1 MKPDHPDM
9 ISLRSRIEELDRQM
23 RLETAQ
29 VVGGRSNTLLAEY
42 QAAAAAE
49 RALQARVANLK
60 GSVLNLRG
68 RSIQYTIF
76 QREVDTNRAL
86 YDALLQRY
94 KEIGV
99 AGGIGTN
106 LISIVDRGEVPAG
119 PYSPNM
125 LVNLLIGLGLG
136 LAAGVGLAV
145 ALDFINDTIKTRD
158 DVRNKLGLA
167 CLGAIP
173 KRSGKGS
180 FVEDLKDPTSAVSEA
195 YSAVTGALRLS
206 TEAGTPK
213 TLLVA
218 STQPNEGKSS
228 TVLALAQNFARLGK
242 SVLLIDGDM
251 RKPTFKAAN
260 TNQGLTPLLTTDAA
274 VRDHVVMTQYQ
285 NLWLMPCGPIPPN
298 PADLLASGRFQSILA
313 EASEHF
319 DLIIVDGPP
328 VLGLA
333 DAPSLAAVCNGTLLF
348 VEAGR
353 TRTPAVFGAINRLEA
368 SGAYV
373 IGALLTKATERS
385 GSYGYGYQP
394 YRYGLGKQDHQILM
408 IPHQG
413 DA

>member
-1 MKPDHPDM
+1 M
-9 ISLRSRIEELDRQM
+9 
-23 RLETAQ
+23 
-29 VVGGRSNTLLAEY
+29 
-42 QAAAAAE
+42 
-49 RALQARVANLK
+49 
-60 GSVLNLRG
+60 
-68 RSIQYTIF
+68 
-76 QREVDTNRAL
+76 
-86 YDALLQRY
+86 
-94 KEIGV
+94 
-99 AGGIGTN
+99 
-106 LISIVDRGEVPAG
+106 
-119 PYSPNM
+119 
-125 LVNLLIGLGLG
+125 
-136 LAAGVGLAV
+136 
-145 ALDFINDTIKTRD
+145 
-158 DVRNKLGLA
+158 
-167 CLGAIP
+167 
-173 KRSGKGS
+173 
-180 FVEDLKDPTSAVSEA
+180 
-195 YSAVTGALRLS
+195 
-206 TEAGTPK
+206 
-213 TLLVA
+213 
-218 STQPNEGKSS
+218 
-228 TVLALAQNFARLGK
+228 
-242 SVLLIDGDM
+242 IDGYM

-333 DAPSLAAVCNGTLLF
+333 DAPSLAAVCNGTLLV

-353 TRTPAVFGAINRLEA
+353 TRTPAVIGAINRLEA